1 MESVYSDQLCG
12 RGTTTLS
19 LSSTTLTPMQSSVSY
34 TTRFVTTA
42 YNNQCDNFIKTL
54 GAKKTQ
60 YQLEVDQ
67 ALKNDPTYTGHR
79 DKGVSLAWEYE
90 RADVEMGGN
99 GSENWSEAEKND
111 MRTRKTGT
119 VRNAEGHH
127 RRNVADH
134 PEDQADPDN
143 IKFYRSREEHLKEG
157 HDGNFQNESDQ
168 PKMDKEEMLKKTN
181 RRRVV
186 RNELKGI
193 GLAALIGFATGAS
206 IGFIV
211 SLAQNGISPDT
222 LMQAFKDGGVAGLE
236 GAALSVVSY
245 GISRMVGGLVTS
257 ALTGALTKLGVE
269 ITENITK
276 ACNMGGVGAI
286 LILTTSIYTYIKL
299 RGQGF
304 NNKDALKTVGK
315 QALISVSSL
324 AVTVIVQSVY
334 GGPAAIAVGIGISAV
349 MLGYSMYNVYHNKQ
363 LADKIQL
370 YSINKVYS
378 SLKYEI

>member
-12 RGTTTLS
+12 RGTTTFT
-19 LSSTTLTPMQSSVSY
+19 LSSTALTPMQSSVSY

-42 YNNQCDNFIKTL
+42 YNEQCDNFIKTL

-60 YQLEVDQ
+60 YQLKVDQ

-79 DKGVSLAWEYE
+79 DKGVSLAWKYE

-99 GSENWSEAEKND
+99 GSENWSKAEKND
-111 MRTRKTGT
+111 IRTRKTGT
-119 VRNAEGHH
+119 VRHAEGHH

-134 PEDQADPDN
+134 PEDQTDPDN

-222 LMQAFKDGGVAGLE
+222 LIQAFKDGGVAGLE
-236 GAALSVVSY
+236 GASLSVVSY
-245 GISRMVGGLVTS
+245 GIFRMVGGPVTS
-257 ALTGALTKLGVE
+257 ALTGVLTKLGVE
-269 ITENITK
+269 ITDKITK

-299 RGQGF
+299 RGQGV

-315 QALISVSSL
+315 QALISVSTL

-363 LADKIQL
+363 LADKMQL
-370 YSINKVYS
+370 YSINKVYT